1 MKRVIT
7 ANGADGKSYFE
18 SVTDAAPQFAELWA
32 SAAREPLAAAAS
44 ASATGAAAP
53 LEPPPGATTWR
64 VFELPDDAIVAQYLK
79 SQGASKHG
87 DADAA
92 FHRTNTLD
100 YVMILDGEIT
110 LELDRGS
117 VTLGPGDCVVQR
129 GTAHAWR
136 NKSGKPVRM
145 AVVMVGLEA
154 QA

>member
-7 ANGADGKSYFE
+7 ATGADGKSYFE
-18 SVTDAAPQFAELWA
+18 SVTDAAPQFAELRA
-32 SAAREPLAAAAS
+32 SAAREPLAAAVPVS
-44 ASATGAAAP
+44 AAGAAP
-53 LEPPPGATTWR
+53 LEPQPHATTWR

-79 SQGASKHG
+79 AQGASKRG

-92 FHRTNTLD
+92 FHRTHTLD
-100 YVMILDGEIT
+100 YVMILDGVIT

-145 AVVMVGLEA
+145 AVVMVGLAA
-154 QA
+154 Q